1 MEKEVSDELS
11 AQPLSTL
18 YAMQQEAKAEAD
30 STKAWA
36 AKIQA
41 EIDSRLSPSAIAA
54 LTQQDKQHG
63 TVNLPCQDGIIAKCV
78 VDKKVEWDSDRLFA
92 IAMTLPQEQA
102 RALMKFA
109 VSVPEKNWDGI
120 QHANPEL
127 AERLKAART
136 TKYGAPK
143 VTLVKEP

>member
-1 MEKEVSDELS
+1 MEELNLQT
-11 AQPLSTL
+11 ATL
-18 YAMQQEAKAEAD
+18 ADLYHHQVLAKDILAIAKRNAD
-30 STKAWA
+30 A
-36 AKIQA
+36 IQS

-54 LTQQDKQHG
+54 LAQQDKQHG
-63 TVNLPCQDGIIAKCV
+63 TVNLPCQDGITAKCV

-109 VSVPEKNWDGI
+109 VSVPEKNWEGI
-120 QHANPEL
+120 ATANPEL
-127 AERLKAART
+127 AERLKVART

-143 VTLVKEP
+143 VTLVKEN